1 MDDFESRL
9 EDELSRFGRT
19 PLAEPVAVADLHRR
33 ARRVRVGRAVTGL
46 VATATA
52 IALVVG
58 GLAIVGHDRA
68 QRDTHLQ
75 VSAPNF
81 LVGDVDAVVLSST
94 FDSDGAR
101 APIPPYLLAR
111 VAAVP
116 GVQSVSGVF
125 DTFAPV
131 THEGEPSAPAVPP
144 RSPILFSYHKD
155 EDVHI
160 VDGRAPAD
168 DDEIA
173 VDADFLAR
181 NHVEVGDKVELNIRG
196 VPRKFTVVGTFDLPG
211 VDLTG
216 IPMAAMSAAH
226 QATDLYLDRIDVNIK
241 PGASPASVREA
252 ITGAVGAHWTVVPPS
267 TISFA
272 DQRLAQVEIQHAYW
286 ALLSPDAN
294 ERSTSGVGASN
305 SKEKQNY
312 EKYSELAKQVELRVE
327 NVTFL
332 SSEAA
337 ALTFRIFYGDSPS
350 PIIHDPQTGA
360 ATRVDGH
367 WQLATSTLCSLAA
380 LVGIKCDGDAANV
393 PVTPPNGYETPRT
406 LPQDARHAFSVLADP
421 HSTTDERV
429 AVLDGGVQVRDVVA
443 AGVQSDQEVSKSD
456 LTIAGWRS
464 TGPERLEVLYSL
476 QTTGGPST
484 PWPSTAIAQKNA
496 DGHWYALSRYACGIQ
511 GLASGGCYTAGPNPV
526 PLGQTP
532 VTAEAVPV
540 RP

>member
-1 MDDFESRL
+1 
-9 EDELSRFGRT
+9 
-19 PLAEPVAVADLHRR
+19 
-33 ARRVRVGRAVTGL
+33 
-46 VATATA
+46 
-52 IALVVG
+52 
-58 GLAIVGHDRA
+58 
-68 QRDTHLQ
+68 
-75 VSAPNF
+75 
-81 LVGDVDAVVLSST
+81 
-94 FDSDGAR
+94 
-101 APIPPYLLAR
+101 
-111 VAAVP
+111 
-116 GVQSVSGVF
+116 VQSVSGVL

-131 THEGEPSAPAVPP
+131 GSGTPDPGAPLVPP

-160 VDGRAPAD
+160 VDGRAPAA

-173 VDADFLAR
+173 VDADFLQR
-181 NHVEVGDKVELNIRG
+181 NHAGVGDKVTLQIRG
-196 VPRKFTVVGTFDLPG
+196 VPHDFTIAGTFDLPG

-226 QATDLYLDRIDVNIK
+226 QSADLALDRIDVNIK
-241 PGASPASVREA
+241 PGASPTTVREA
-252 ITGAVGAHWTVVPPS
+252 IAGAVGAHWTVVPPS

-272 DQRLAQVEIQHAYW
+272 DQRLAQIEIQRAYW

-305 SKEKQNY
+305 SQEKQNY
-312 EKYSELAKQVELRVE
+312 DKYSDLAKHVELRVE

-337 ALTFRIFYGDSPS
+337 VLTFRIYYGDSPS

-380 LVGIKCDGDAANV
+380 LVGIKCEGDAANV
-393 PVTPPNGYETPRT
+393 PVTPPNGG
-406 LPQDARHAFSVLADP
+406 AR
-421 HSTTDERV
+421 
-429 AVLDGGVQVRDVVA
+429 VRNVVA
-443 AGVQSDQEVSKSD
+443 AGVQTDQAVSKSD

-464 TGPERLEVLYSL
+464 TGPGRLEILYSL

-496 DGHWYALSRYACGIQ
+496 DGHWYALRRYACGIQ

-526 PLGQTP
+526 PVGQTS